1 MNIKPA
7 SMSFAVIIGA
17 LLISACGSSGSGD
30 SGASESASDEAPE
43 TALIAAVDECG
54 VDSDPSFD
62 LGDEGY
68 TLSIDGKGDEDSL
81 GADLTDIACVLNAL
95 DVSDAVIGRI
105 DNTRALDGTLEGDW
119 DGFTATWSYHPDSG
133 LSMVIEEE

>member
-1 MNIKPA
+1 MMIIKPA
-7 SMSFAVIIGA
+7 STLFALFVGV
-17 LLISACGSSGSGD
+17 LLFSACGSGESGV
-30 SGASESASDEAPE
+30 SESAVAETPE
-43 TALIAAVDECG
+43 TALLAAVDACG

-68 TLSIDGKGDEDSL
+68 TLSIDGKGEDDSR

-95 DVSDAVIGRI
+95 NVSDAVVGRI

>member
-1 MNIKPA
+1 MIIKPA
-7 SMSFAVIIGA
+7 STLFAVFVGV
-17 LLISACGSSGSGD
+17 LLLSACGSGESGV
-30 SGASESASDEAPE
+30 SESAVGETPD
-43 TALIAAVDECG
+43 TALIAAVDGCG

-68 TLSIDGKGDEDSL
+68 TLSIDGKGEDDGR

-95 DVSDAVIGRI
+95 NVSDAVVGRI